1 MVLIFNFWRS
11 AGSEWR
17 VTECR
22 DGELG
27 KWPKSILPHITLK
40 SIIPHITDRQPRIRR
55 HTAAMLNAAH
65 QHLEQFTWTVQSSP
79 ILSSIPAAAANSGNC
94 TSMQCNGV
102 QTGGLPVQRVTRGW
116 CTVVPYCTLVQS
128 QWCTVVPCV
137 CTVVQSWWSGVKCT
151 GPLISEKYCPQIV
164 AALSPTTKQ
173 KSPSPPNH
181 HHHHHHHH
189 CQL

>member
-1 MVLIFNFWRS
+1 MIIDRTSTSTTGTNFWRS

-17 VTECR
+17 VTEWR

-102 QTGGLPVQRVTRGW
+102 QTGGLPVQRVTRGL
-116 CTVVPYCTLVQS
+116 CTVVPFCTLVHCGS
-128 QWCTVVPCV
+128 LCVHCGAKLVVWCKVHRPSNFREILSSNCSRTV
-137 CTVVQSWWSGVKCT
+137 TDNQT
-151 GPLISEKYCPQIV
+151 EIT
-164 AALSPTTKQ
+164 LS
-173 KSPSPPNH
+173 S
-181 HHHHHHHH
+181 
-189 CQL
+189 